1 MVRKLRFAPNL
12 YWGYSLR
19 AGMEAG
25 INTEKADKLKK
36 KLEKK
41 PQFTGLF
48 VLAAAENPENQLE
61 IYSARQLAQSYYKK
75 YPPYIVGIAASYSE
89 AVLLLE
95 EIVQECLQE
104 RGDCRLREFLLC

>member
-12 YWGYSLR
+12 YWGLSLR
-19 AGMEAG
+19 ADMEAG
-25 INTEKADKLKK
+25 INTAKTDKLKK
-36 KLEKK
+36 KLEKN

-75 YPPYIVGIAASYSE
+75 YPPYIVGIAADYTE
-89 AVLLLE
+89 AVLLLK
-95 EIVQECLQE
+95 EIVQECLQK